1 MKFRLIERVLNEDI
15 ESMKKYFPNIPD
27 EQFQSLIELDPTY
40 KPGSKNAG
48 NYGRWILTLANK
60 GKLDNLGH
68 VKDLLTRFNDESKY
82 LKNKDIMRY
91 KTMDEVEDM
100 LNDEDSYKEQSHRQ
114 EVRDR
119 QKARKNADLGN
130 EAKKVYVD
138 SDWEVWVP
146 LTYAASCKL
155 GQGASW
161 CTASTESDYY
171 YNHYKNAYGGE
182 YYININKHDPEEKY
196 QFHFESNQFMDVDD
210 DEIDLSGFLSKNSG
224 LKKLDNDIIYS
235 SYVKSWGIKEDGS
248 AVVSASDLAGVL
260 SSRDMSEDF
269 LESCFRGDIFE
280 YFMDY
285 GNYTDNNVIENYY
298 LSETNKE
305 NVETI
310 ESITGLDVNER
321 GFLEAV
327 EEEYPDVYEAIK
339 TACSDAEVT
348 GAENECYEDFN
359 SSLNSASRPLIVNW
373 EFSGG
378 DDVFV
383 KVNMVYLKDNCID
396 VISYVSEEG
405 RDSNDFSSVVSSFM
419 SNDWDFSEPR
429 YGWSGFDADTY
440 NDRLADELY
449 NLDVEIDEEDVS
461 DDKHIILE
469 LSIEPERNGMQV
481 VRRVKTNIKFIEL
494 NGMEQEAQRNDTT
507 RSY

>member
-60 GKLDNLGH
+60 GKLDNIGH

-82 LKNKDIMRY
+82 LKNKDIMKY

-130 EAKKVYVD
+130 EAKKVYED

-182 YYININKHDPEEKY
+182 YYININKHNPEEKY

-210 DEIDLSGFLSKNSG
+210 DEIDLDSFLEKNKG
-224 LKKLDNDIIYS
+224 LKEFYS
-235 SYVKSWGIKEDGS
+235 EIMYNSYVKQWGLEDGV
-248 AVVSASDLAGVL
+248 AKIDTDVLADEL
-260 SSRDMSEDF
+260 STRTIGEDF
-269 LESCFRGDIFE
+269 LKACFSGDLFE

-285 GNYTDNNVIENYY
+285 GNYADDNVIENYY

-305 NVETI
+305 NMETI
-310 ESITGLDVNER
+310 ESITGLDVNDR

-327 EEEYPDVYEAIK
+327 EEEYPDVYEAIRI
-339 TACSDAEVT
+339 ACSEAEVT
-348 GAENECYEDFN
+348 GAESECYNDFVNSLN
-359 SSLNSASRPLIVNW
+359 SSLNPFIIDW
-373 EFSGG
+373 EYIGNG
-378 DDVFV
+378 MM
-383 KVNMVYLKDNCID
+383 KVTVDLNYMRK
-396 VISYVSEEG
+396 YVTEVMIAANDAGEYS
-405 RDSNDFSSVVSSFM
+405 DDFSHVVACYM
-419 SNDWDFSEPR
+419 EPEWDFSESR
-429 YGWSGFDADTY
+429 YGWSGFDEDAY
-440 NDRLADELY
+440 NERLSDELAG
-449 NLDVEIDEEDVS
+449 
-461 DDKHIILE
+461 
-469 LSIEPERNGMQV
+469 IE
-481 VRRVKTNIKFIEL
+481 
-494 NGMEQEAQRNDTT
+494 
-507 RSY
+507 

>member
-1 MKFRLIERVLNEDI
+1 MRFRLLERALNEDI

-130 EAKKVYVD
+130 EAKKVYED

-171 YNHYKNAYGGE
+171 YNYYKDSYGGN
-182 YYININKHDPEEKY
+182 YYININKNDPEEKY
-196 QFHFESNQFMDVDD
+196 QFHFESNQFMDADD
-210 DEIDLSGFLSKNSG
+210 DAIDLSKFLSQNTG
-224 LKKLDNDIIYS
+224 LKEFYTDVIYDSFVLKWGLDISNTVD
-235 SYVKSWGIKEDGS
+235 VDTE
-248 AVVSASDLAGVL
+248 VL
-260 SSRDMSEDF
+260 SDILSAGSEIDSTF
-269 LESCFRGDIFE
+269 LQACFNNEAFE
-280 YFMDY
+280 YFLDV
-285 GNYTDNNVIENYY
+285 GSYTTIDGVKNAVMYY
-298 LSETNKE
+298 TNKE
-305 NVETI
+305 NSKTLI
-310 ESITGLDVNER
+310 DITGHDPDDGDFLDNIM
-321 GFLEAV
+321 
-327 EEEYPDVYEAIK
+327 EEFPEVYDALSIATSEGEEVG
-339 TACSDAEVT
+339 AEV
-348 GAENECYEDFN
+348 ECMNDFEKELRSSMGGLISQYQLDYEKMT
-359 SSLNSASRPLIVNW
+359 V
-373 EFSGG
+373 
-378 DDVFV
+378 V
-383 KVNMVYLKDNCID
+383 VNMEYLKDNIFD
-396 VISYVSEEG
+396 LLSEDGDDE
-405 RDSNDFSSVVSSFM
+405 DFSHALGNYMYQDF
-419 SNDWDFSEPR
+419 NFSEPR
-429 YGWSGFDADTY
+429 YGWYGFNEDAY
-440 NDRLADELY
+440 NDRLSDELAG
-449 NLDVEIDEEDVS
+449 
-461 DDKHIILE
+461 
-469 LSIEPERNGMQV
+469 IE
-481 VRRVKTNIKFIEL
+481 
-494 NGMEQEAQRNDTT
+494 
-507 RSY
+507 

>member
-1 MKFRLIERVLNEDI
+1 MKFRLLERILNEDI

-60 GKLDNLGH
+60 GKLDNIGH
-68 VKDLLTRFNDESKY
+68 VKDLLTRFNEESKY

-130 EAKKVYVD
+130 EAKKVYED

-171 YNHYKNAYGGE
+171 YNYYKNNFGGD
-182 YYININKHDPEEKY
+182 YYINISKHDPEEKY

-210 DEIDLSGFLSKNSG
+210 YEIDLENFLTKNTG
-224 LKKLDNDIIYS
+224 LKEFYSDIIYN
-235 SYVKSWGIKEDGS
+235 SYVKMWHIEDGG
-248 AVVSASDLAGVL
+248 ASLDVDVLADIL
-260 SSRDMSEDF
+260 SSRDMSSEF
-269 LESCFRGDIFE
+269 LKACFNNDVFE
-280 YFMDY
+280 YFMDAGSY
-285 GNYTDNNVIENYY
+285 ITKDDIENAVNYEMSIDNNNKIED
-298 LSETNKE
+298 
-305 NVETI
+305 
-310 ESITGLDVNER
+310 ITGLSPQESLDEI
-321 GFLEAV
+321 
-327 EEEYPDVYEAIK
+327 EEEYPDVYDAIER
-339 TACSDAEVT
+339 ACMDGSSI
-348 GAENECYEDFN
+348 GAESECLDDFER
-359 SSLNSASRPLIVNW
+359 SLNDSMKPFISSW
-373 EFSGG
+373 EFTGG
-378 DDVFV
+378 GKMYVT
-383 KVNMVYLKDNCID
+383 VNLDYMKKYITEVMVAVGDASDYSD
-396 VISYVSEEG
+396 
-405 RDSNDFSSVVSSFM
+405 DFSHVVACYMEPEWSF
-419 SNDWDFSEPR
+419 DEPR
-429 YGWSGFDADTY
+429 YGWNGFSSDAF

-449 NLDVEIDEEDVS
+449 
-461 DDKHIILE
+461 
-469 LSIEPERNGMQV
+469 GM
-481 VRRVKTNIKFIEL
+481 
-494 NGMEQEAQRNDTT
+494 
-507 RSY
+507 